1 MKYRIR
7 LSQVLL
13 LHECFI
19 RLRFQGLPDSA
30 AIFFLVPTC
39 GLGPHLVRDFLEAV
53 YSSRMLALVHVQRT
67 RLSKGQGGK
76 R

>member
-19 RLRFQGLPDSA
+19 RLRFQGLPSA
-30 AIFFLVPTC
+30 AILFLVPTC